1 MTRESESQSEP
12 VVSPLRGIVVA
23 EAVRMWARMKRKRDW
38 SAGALLA
45 LSVAAGTAGAEDRA
59 TEMALTLRDAVTQ
72 ALERNPGLVD
82 ARLDRMLERY
92 DVKDAE
98 EHFEPQWRIGTSV
111 ASYGYRQSEDE
122 RDVRVSVGPGVEMRL
137 PTGGRIE
144 AGPRWERAIG
154 GKARGEESAGLVV
167 RIVQPLARGA
177 GWEVANAPVAQSA
190 LAEEENVL
198 RVRGVLMDVV
208 TEVVT
213 AYRAVMQ
220 AALQTDIERRSLAQ
234 AVESRRVV
242 EALIATGRIARSD
255 LTQSNADVAER
266 EIRVVQSEA
275 ASDEAQAAL
284 AVLLGLEA
292 GVKVRTT
299 EPPEAHP
306 RPVDERTSV
315 DRALGTHT
323 GYRRAEIAVRRAALA
338 RKVAEDGTRWDV
350 SLDAEASFAGEGVGN
365 LADRLDSHGD
375 YRVALNVNIPFGGS
389 QARREERSRLA
400 ARIAHTK
407 ATRGLATARR
417 ELEIEV
423 REAVERVRRQ
433 ARRMRLA
440 GEALELARKSARIE
454 EGRLRRGLTSS
465 YRMGQIRTDL
475 ASAATSELNARID
488 YLNAVTAL
496 ERVEGTVLERWG
508 IVLDDGTA
516 EAVMGPLGDG
526 EGRSGAAGGP
536 VPARPPASAPREGRR
551 GAHGALHHALML
563 RLGSEPAGQEIS
575 GLRLSA
581 GGVDVELR

>member
-1 MTRESESQSEP
+1 M
-12 VVSPLRGIVVA
+12 
-23 EAVRMWARMKRKRDW
+23 
-38 SAGALLA
+38 LA
-45 LSVAAGTAGAEDRA
+45 LSVAAGTAGAEGRA
-59 TEMALTLRDAVTQ
+59 TEMALTLRDAVAR
-72 ALERNPGLVD
+72 ALEGNPGLVD
-82 ARLDRMLERY
+82 ARLDRRLERY
-92 DVKDAE
+92 DAKDAE

-111 ASYGYRQSEDE
+111 ARYGYRQSEDE
-122 RDVRVSVGPGVEMRL
+122 RDVRVSVGPSVEMRL

-154 GKARGEESAGLVV
+154 GRAEGEESAGLVV
-167 RIVQPLARGA
+167 KITQPLGRGA
-177 GWEVANAPVAQSA
+177 GWEVASAPVAQSA

-292 GVKVRTT
+292 GVKVRAT

-306 RPVDERTSV
+306 RPADERTSV

-323 GYRRAEIAVRRAALA
+323 GYRRAAIAVRRAALA
-338 RKVAEDGTRWDV
+338 RDVAEDGTRWDV
-350 SLDAEASFAGEGVGN
+350 SLEAEASFAGDGVGD
-365 LADRLDSHGD
+365 LAGRLDSDGD
-375 YRVALNVNIPFGGS
+375 YRVALQLAIPFGGS
-389 QARREERSRLA
+389 QARREERARLA

-508 IVLDDGTA
+508 IVVDDGTA
-516 EAVMGPLGDG
+516 EAVMGPSGDG
-526 EGRSGAAGGP
+526 EGRSGAAGEP
-536 VPARPPASAPREGRR
+536 VCRQARRGRGAEGRPER
-551 GAHGALHHALML
+551 
-563 RLGSEPAGQEIS
+563 P
-575 GLRLSA
+575 
-581 GGVDVELR
+581 VTP